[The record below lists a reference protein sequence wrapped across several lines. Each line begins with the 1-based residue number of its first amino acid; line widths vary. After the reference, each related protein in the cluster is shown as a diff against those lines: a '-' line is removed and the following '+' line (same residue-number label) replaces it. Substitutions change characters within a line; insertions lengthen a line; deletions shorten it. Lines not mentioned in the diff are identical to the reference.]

1 MSNEKQFIPKWH
13 RELDL
18 FSNIKPVLILDGN
31 VLDVYQYPVEGTISK
46 GSIIRLTDYLY
57 YFFKDAGY
65 KDIIFYDSLQG
76 FYNNCETE
84 MVQRF
89 ANLVNQKEY
98 DGTIKAGFKGDSDS
112 GAVKIIQK
120 ALNQNQEAT
129 VVVLSMAS

>member
-1 MSNEKQFIPKWH
+1 M
-13 RELDL
+13 
-18 FSNIKPVLILDGN
+18 LILDGN

-57 YFFKDAGY
+57 YFFKDADY

-98 DGTIKAGFKGDSDS
+98 DHKSEVQGR
-112 GAVKIIQK
+112 Q
-120 ALNQNQEAT
+120 
-129 VVVLSMAS
+129 